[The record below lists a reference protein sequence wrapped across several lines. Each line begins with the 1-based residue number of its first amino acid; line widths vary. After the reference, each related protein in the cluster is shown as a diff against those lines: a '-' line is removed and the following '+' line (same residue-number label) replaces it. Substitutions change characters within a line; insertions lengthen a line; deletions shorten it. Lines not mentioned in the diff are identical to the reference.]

1 MSEKTD
7 QLKQQL
13 LESQIED
20 LKKENEQLRN
30 ENASLKNQQSVPSQ
44 SGPSGG
50 GSSPAKKQGVRLTA
64 SSTKGTI
71 GGQASGKCKATL
83 LDKDGEPIEGETI
96 FFKIDGKDLGQQI
109 TDGNGVAEIDSGSH
123 LGDPL
128 LWGKALSN
136 GYQAVFNG
144 TKDYKPATANATVEP
159 GIF

>member
-7 QLKQQL
+7 QLKQQA
-13 LESQIED
+13 LESELED
-20 LKKENEQLRN
+20 LKAENEQLKA
-30 ENASLKNQQSVPSQ
+30 ENASLKNQTLPHQQDGGTSPS
-44 SGPSGG
+44 
-50 GSSPAKKQGVRLTA
+50 AKKQGVKLTA

-144 TKDYKPATANATVEP
+144 TKEYKPASANATVEP